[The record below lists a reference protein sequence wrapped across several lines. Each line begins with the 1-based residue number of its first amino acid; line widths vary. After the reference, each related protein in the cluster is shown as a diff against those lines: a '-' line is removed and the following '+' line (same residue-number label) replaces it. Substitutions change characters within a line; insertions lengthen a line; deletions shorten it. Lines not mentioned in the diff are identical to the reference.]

1 MSRVRPVIMCG
12 GAGTRL
18 WPFSRQEL
26 PKQLLPIVSDRSLLQ
41 ETASRIA
48 SGGFQAPIIIAG
60 EEHRDLIEEQ
70 LREVG
75 IEPEAILLEPKS
87 RGTAAVAALAC
98 EWALANGDDLLLL
111 MPSDHVIMD
120 KASFIDAVGTAVPHA
135 ADGGIVTFGIRPA
148 EPNTQY
154 GYIEAS
160 PLVGANDV
168 QRIDRFIEK
177 PDARSAASFSKSGR
191 HYWNSGIFM
200 FRARTMIEEL
210 GEHLPATRR
219 AIARAFK
226 ERAEEGRIIRPD
238 GACFGAAQNISLD
251 YAVMQKTRRGLV
263 VPVDMGWSDVGSWS
277 SVWSSSPKDKDNNV
291 LAGDVITV
299 GTRNSLIRSYGS
311 ATIVTIGLED
321 LVVVG
326 TRDAVL
332 VAPMSRSDEVKNV
345 VAQLAA
351 AGRSCAKTPPEEV
364 VSLEMGVRSG
374 PYYLEETDIVRVE
387 DGYGPA

>member
-1 MSRVRPVIMCG
+1 MNRVRPVIMCG

-41 ETASRIA
+41 ETALRVSSDNFA
-48 SGGFQAPIIIAG
+48 APIIVAG
-60 EEHRDLIEEQ
+60 EEHRDLVEEQ

-75 IEPEAILLEPKS
+75 IEPQATLLEPEP
-87 RGTAAVAALAC
+87 RNTAAVAALAC
-98 EWALANGDDLLLL
+98 EWALSNGDDLLLL

-120 KASFIDAVGTAVPHA
+120 KASFVDAVLRAVPHA
-135 ADGGIVTFGIRPA
+135 LDGAIVTFGIRPS

-160 PLVGANDV
+160 PLAGADDV

-177 PDARSAASFSKSGR
+177 PDSLSAAGFCKSGR
-191 HYWNSGIFM
+191 HYWNSGIFL
-200 FRARTMIEEL
+200 FRASTMIEEL
-210 GEHLPATRR
+210 DEHLPATR
-219 AIARAFK
+219 ATIASAFK
-226 ERAEEGRIIRPD
+226 KRAEDGNFIRPD
-238 GACFGAAQNISLD
+238 GACFGAAKDISLD

-263 VPVDMGWSDVGSWS
+263 VPVDMGWSDVGTWS

-291 LAGDVITV
+291 LGGDVVTV

-311 ATIVTIGLED
+311 ATIVTIGLQD

-351 AGRSCAKTPPEEV
+351 AGRSCAKTLPERV
-364 VSLEMGVRSG
+364 VSLEMGTESG
-374 PYYLEETDIVRVE
+374 PYCIEEDDIVRVE
-387 DGYGPA
+387 DGYGTA